1 MSSSSLELEPEE
13 DVYVRDL
20 LEQHLELTQVWLI
33 LSSVWFAAAAKLH
46 RSVTVGEL
54 KFFVIYQLELTQ
66 VC

>member
-13 DVYVRDL
+13 EVYVRDL
-20 LEQHLELTQVWLI
+20 VEKHLELIQVWLI
-33 LSSVWFAAAAKLH
+33 LSSVWFAAKLH